1 MSKNAKLV
9 ILLLI
14 IAAIIAA
21 APLLMLKGATF
32 GGSDDA
38 GSQMV
43 NQIEGNDYTPW
54 FTPVLENII
63 GGEVPGEVE
72 SLMFCLQTGLGCS
85 VLFFFI
91 GRFYE
96 RKKQENARAEAMKR
110 EEEK

>member
-54 FTPVLENII
+54 DLLSPVPNSEAN
-63 GGEVPGEVE
+63 
-72 SLMFCLQTGLGCS
+72 SKS
-85 VLFFFI
+85 V
-91 GRFYE
+91 
-96 RKKQENARAEAMKR
+96 
-110 EEEK
+110 